1 MHKSKIF
8 NSFYFALIEFIII
21 MILLYRIFFV
31 DNWGIWVGDLIIVYN
46 NLFEFLYS
54 INEVKSKFIN
64 PLLYIGIIEEFSA
77 FLALN
82 TDKSKL
88 AIDALL

>member
-8 NSFYFALIEFIII
+8 NAFYFVLIEFIII
-21 MILLYRIFFV
+21 SILLYRIFFV
-31 DNWGIWVGDLIIVYN
+31 DNWGFWVGDLIIVYN

-77 FLALN
+77 FLALY

-88 AIDALL
+88 VIDALL

>member
-31 DNWGIWVGDLIIVYN
+31 DNWGFWVSDLIIVYN

-88 AIDALL
+88 VIDALL